1 MDLTM
6 GPRSRNRND
15 FNGLM
20 VVEVQKKHYTP
31 TTHRKVFHGV

>member
-6 GPRSRNRND
+6 GPCGRNCND
-15 FNGLM
+15 FNRLV
-20 VVEVQKKHYTP
+20 VVEVLKKHYTP

>member
-6 GPRSRNRND
+6 GPISRNRID
-15 FNGLM
+15 FNRL
-20 VVEVQKKHYTP
+20 VVVDVLKKHYTP

>member
-6 GPRSRNRND
+6 GSRSGNRHD

-20 VVEVQKKHYTP
+20 VEEVLKKHYTP